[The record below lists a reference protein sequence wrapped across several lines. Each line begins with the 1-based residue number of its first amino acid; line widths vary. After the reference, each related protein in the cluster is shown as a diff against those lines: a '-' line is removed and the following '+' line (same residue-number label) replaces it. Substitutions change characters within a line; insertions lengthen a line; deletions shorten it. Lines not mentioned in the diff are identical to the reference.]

1 MDSDVDNPL
10 ENVPEEKIEEILS
23 DYSGLMASSLH
34 GLAYVYGRLELL
46 AKNYRVEGDVSQE
59 YILYMTPN
67 KKVDDMFN
75 EDGENLL
82 SLKVDLTDDE
92 PVYKGVEAEPLTWK
106 KTIKCGYCR
115 PENKSGRVIAH
126 SICQLTSTSGY
137 DIENT
142 VSKIEDRVTRWPSDD
157 NVQEGV
163 SGHSDEWIVNSL
175 DSFGDQVENS
185 SELQSQIENDVKN
198 AVGNDSFSG
207 LISVKVDVGD
217 GFQYPGE
224 LDVFNEGM
232 VSKKRNKLSSK
243 SAADD
248 SQGEAVDYITG
259 EETTVY
265 GHAPGSPLNYF
276 TGKQVTPF
284 SEFDADQSWRD
295 RPLSAETSL
304 TISMGS
310 GVIESMIQAVTPD
323 GRIAAMPWFNEGTEI
338 TADDLKELYG
348 VMEEI
353 RHNNNPISAVHGWL
367 SQRSGDSQFNSDSI
381 DEDIFNDETMYN
393 ADRSAYIV
401 VFNQDQSSLYDVVGE
416 TRQVDV
422 FTAEKVSGS
431 VNDLLTHPLF
441 GELFEGIRTDLE
453 TGENEEDESSWV
465 EQGSDVLQSLL
476 SRTFYE
482 GTVQYDRFGES
493 DIIDPMDG
501 IFTMTM
507 RTLSGTPI
515 SYRELMGEYVDRLE
529 TSRNYMLSE
538 SDSSIPHPNGLVWKQ
553 HLQLLALSESDML
566 EMGQRKDYKGLLTE
580 DYHMLDGNYENREE
594 RLDAYLNSHEPLKN
608 NSEYRSAFLLG
619 GLIGR
624 ISQKQRYM
632 DVSSTLASKYGPKHV
647 SRESFHR
654 IVTEVLQKNT
664 EYSDMEGYELNERYT
679 QRLRDSA
686 VDRGPQDFSIPVEE
700 LQYWFALGVSYGMED
715 SSMSTDE

>member
-1 MDSDVDNPL
+1 MDPDVENAL

-23 DYSGLMASSLH
+23 DYDGIMASSLH

-46 AKNYRVEGDVSQE
+46 AKNSRVEGDVSQE

-67 KKVDDMFN
+67 KKVDETYDVT
-75 EDGENLL
+75 DSDENLV
-82 SLKVDLTDDE
+82 SLRIDLTGDE
-92 PVYKGVEAEPLTWK
+92 PVYKGVEAEKLTWE

-115 PENKSGRVIAH
+115 PENKSGKVIAH
-126 SICQLTSTSGY
+126 SVCQLTATSGY

-142 VSKIEDRVTRWPSDD
+142 ASKLEDRVTRWPSEE
-157 NVQEGV
+157 NVREGI
-163 SGHSDEWIVNSL
+163 SGHSDEWIIDSL
-175 DSFGDQVENS
+175 DSFGDQVANS
-185 SELQSQIENDVKN
+185 SDLQNQIESDARN
-198 AVGNDSFSG
+198 AIGSDSFTG

-243 SAADD
+243 SAASD

-284 SEFDADQSWRD
+284 SGFDADQSWRD
-295 RPLSAETSL
+295 RPLSADTSL
-304 TISMGS
+304 AISMGS
-310 GVIESMIQAVTPD
+310 GVMESMIESVTPD

-338 TADDLKELYG
+338 TVDDLRELYG
-348 VMEEI
+348 VIEEI
-353 RHNNNPISAVHGWL
+353 RRNGDPIGSVHDWL
-367 SQRSGDSQFNSDSI
+367 SQKSDNSQLDSNAI
-381 DEDIFNDETMYN
+381 DDDILNNETMYN
-393 ADRSAYIV
+393 ADRSSYIV

-422 FTAEKVSGS
+422 FTAENISKS
-431 VNDLLTHPLF
+431 VNELLVHPLF
-441 GELFEGIRTDLE
+441 SELFEGIRTDLS
-453 TGENEEDESSWV
+453 GEHDEDESSWV
-465 EQGSDVLQSLL
+465 ERGSDVLQSLL

-482 GTVQYDRFGES
+482 GTVQYDRFGDS

-515 SYRELMGEYVDRLE
+515 SYKELIGEYVDRLE

-553 HLQLLALSESDML
+553 HLQLLALSESGML

-594 RLDAYLNSHEPLKN
+594 RLDAYLNSHEPLN

-619 GLIGR
+619 GLVGR

-686 VDRGPQDFSIPVEE
+686 VDRDPQDFSIPVEE

-715 SSMSTDE
+715 SSMSTEE